1 MSKST
6 RLPPQRP
13 GRVRGFI
20 LLILAAVLLAAGGAV
35 VYVMSAILPNVPAI
49 DAVTDYR
56 PKIPLRIYT
65 ADNVLIGEFGVEHRD
80 FVPISKIPPMMKT
93 ALLAIEDTRFY
104 EHGGIDWIRAAGAA
118 RSNLRGGFRQGAS
131 TITMQVARN
140 FFLSREKVISRKLTE
155 IALAYKIEDALTK
168 DQILELYMNQ
178 IYLGQRSYGFS
189 SAARSYFG
197 KPLDGLTLAE
207 TAMLAGL
214 PQNPARHNPVANPRR
229 AQQRQHAVLKRLFEL
244 GDITETQYRQALAEP
259 LRVKR
264 DAGQEYDTRA
274 DYVAE
279 LARQVVYEQFKE
291 EAYTRGITVTTTILK
306 AEQDAAYESV
316 RRNVMEYDRRH
327 GYRGPEARIELPQ
340 DPVEREEA
348 IAEAL
353 QKRPGSDGLLPAVVT
368 AAGPKEV
375 RAETQ
380 GGDDI
385 VIRGAGLKFAANALS
400 DKARDAVRITPGAVI
415 RVARLEKSE
424 DWAIAQV
431 PQVAA
436 AFVAIDADTGAY
448 HALVGGFDYNLQ
460 KFNHVTQAWRQPGS
474 AIKPFVYS
482 AALERGYSPATRIL
496 DEPLDLPGEN
506 AGATWSPQNDD
517 GVFDGA
523 VTMRSSLAHSKNVPT
538 VRLLRALS
546 VDFTHQYLEHFG
558 FDLARHP
565 KNLTLALGT
574 GAVTPLQ
581 MAGAYAVFANGGY
594 RVKPYLIAKI
604 QDGNGTIIAENKP
617 APAQQEENRVITAR
631 NAFVTDSMLR
641 DVTRYG
647 TGAASTQRLGR
658 SDIAGKTGTTS
669 DAFDGWF
676 AGYGGKV
683 VAVAWM
689 GYDEPR
695 SLGGKE
701 FGSTLAL
708 PIWIDYMRVAL
719 AKVPQQ
725 ERVAPEDVM
734 REGEDWIYPEFLD
747 APELRNIDIDPAL
760 DDAAPAAPADP
771 DAPGPDD
778 DEDPPLHPVP
788 TPVPAPPPAPPAP
801 PAPPIAPTLRP

>member
-1 MSKST
+1 M
-6 RLPPQRP
+6 
-13 GRVRGFI
+13 
-20 LLILAAVLLAAGGAV
+20 LLAIGAAAA
-35 VYVMSAILPNVPAI
+35 YLMTAIMPNVPAI

-56 PKIPLRIYT
+56 PKIPLRVYT
-65 ADNVLIGEFGVEHRD
+65 ADHVLIGQFGVEHRD
-80 FVPISKIPPMMKT
+80 FVPIAKVPPLMKK

-118 RSNLRGGFRQGAS
+118 RSNLGGGFRQGAS

-155 IALAYKIEDALTK
+155 IALAYKIEAALTK

-178 IYLGQRSYGFS
+178 IYLGQRAYGFS

-197 KPLDGLTLAE
+197 KTLDQLSLAE
-207 TAMLAGL
+207 IAMLAGL
-214 PQNPARHNPVANPRR
+214 PQNPARHNPVANFKR
-229 AQQRQHAVLKRLFEL
+229 AEQRQHTVLKRLLEL
-244 GDITETQYRQALAEP
+244 GEITDAQYRGALAEP
-259 LRVKR
+259 LRIKR
-264 DAGQEYDTRA
+264 DAGQRYDTRA

-291 EAYTRGITVTTTILK
+291 EAYTRGIVVTTTILA

-316 RRNVMEYDRRH
+316 RRNVIAYDQRH
-327 GYRGPEARIELPQ
+327 GYRGPEARIELPA
-340 DPVEREEA
+340 DPEEREDA
-348 IAEAL
+348 IVEAL
-353 QKRPGSDGLLPAVVT
+353 QKRPSSDGLVPAVVL
-368 AAGPKEV
+368 AADPKGVRVETLEGDQVLIEGP
-375 RAETQ
+375 
-380 GGDDI
+380 
-385 VIRGAGLKFAANALS
+385 GLKFAARGLS
-400 DKARDAVRITPGAVI
+400 DKAPPAHRITPGAIV
-415 RVARLEKSE
+415 RVSNSKDGKTGEAE
-424 DWAIAQV
+424 WAITQV

-460 KFNHVTQAWRQPGS
+460 KFNHATQAWRQPGS

-482 AALERGYSPATRIL
+482 AALEKGYSPATRIL
-496 DEPLDLPGEN
+496 DEPLELPG
-506 AGATWSPQNDD
+506 GADGELWTPQNDD
-517 GVFDGA
+517 GVFDGI
-523 VTMRSSLAHSKNVPT
+523 VTMRSSLAKSKNVPT
-538 VRLLRALS
+538 VRLLRALG
-546 VDFTHQYLEHFG
+546 VDSTHDWLGHFG

-604 QDGNGTIIAENKP
+604 QDGDGALILEARPP
-617 APAQQEENRVITAR
+617 APKQEEQRVITAR
-631 NAFVTDSMLR
+631 NAFVSDSMLR

-647 TGAASTQRLGR
+647 TGAAATQRLGR
-658 SDIAGKTGTTS
+658 ADIAGKTGTTS

-676 AGYGGKV
+676 AGYGGNV

-701 FGSTLAL
+701 FGATLAL
-708 PIWIDYMRVAL
+708 PIWIDYMKVAL
-719 AKVPQQ
+719 AKRPQE

-734 REGEDWIYPEFLD
+734 RDAEDWIYPEFVD
-747 APELRNIDIDPAL
+747 APELRGIDL
-760 DDAAPAAPADP
+760 DQAAPPEPELETAPEDE
-771 DAPGPDD
+771 PG
-778 DEDPPLHPVP
+778 E
-788 TPVPAPPPAPPAP
+788 PAPPPPLPPAAPPP
-801 PAPPIAPTLRP
+801 TPAPVNNRLF